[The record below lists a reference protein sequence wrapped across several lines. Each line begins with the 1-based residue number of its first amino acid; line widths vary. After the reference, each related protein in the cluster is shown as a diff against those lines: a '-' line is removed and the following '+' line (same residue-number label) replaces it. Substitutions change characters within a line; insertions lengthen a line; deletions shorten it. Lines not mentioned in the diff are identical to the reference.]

1 MRTVRPSNTSSV
13 RIAALAGLLLG
24 IASAGAA
31 ADAGLLVQE
40 MYVRSGAKA
49 PAASKPRR
57 FDFLVFYADGAAYRG
72 DASFFA
78 NESLGKDRL
87 GTYQAVGDD
96 IRISWP
102 AGKTEVMRRRGE
114 RLSGAAGTRWQRLP
128 KVSGLRL
135 QGTYAIAARTA
146 EPVWIEFGSDT
157 TFWDQGVI
165 RHAANLEV
173 LERGVPAPQG
183 GGGTYSLDE
192 YTLTLSYAGGP
203 AARMFFCILPGEKD
217 LARPKRLVVSTYLFE
232 LKQ

>member
-1 MRTVRPSNTSSV
+1 LRV
-13 RIAALAGLLLG
+13 AALAGLMLAV
-24 IASAGAA
+24 ASAGAA
-31 ADAGLLVQE
+31 GDPGLRVQE
-40 MYVRSGAKA
+40 MYVRSIAKA
-49 PAASKPRR
+49 PPAGKRQR
-57 FDFLVFYADGAAYRG
+57 FDFLVFYADGAAYRS
-72 DASFFA
+72 DASFFT
-78 NESLGKDRL
+78 NESLSKDRL

-114 RLSGAAGTRWQRLP
+114 RLSSAAGTRWQRLP

-146 EPVWIEFGSDT
+146 EPVWITFGSDT

-203 AARMFFCILPGEKD
+203 AAKMFFCILPGEKD
-217 LARPKRLVVSTYLFE
+217 LARPKRLVVSTHLFE